1 VPQASINID
10 IDTLSDDIDGDAR
23 IIRCD
28 ELRAITYRRVMPRF
42 LELLDRH
49 GVKATFFII
58 GRDVADHEDVVAA
71 IAASGHELAN
81 HTMTH
86 PKQFVHLGDDTIAR
100 EIADCSRALERVA
113 GRAIVGFRA
122 PGYTISMR
130 VIDALRRAGY
140 RYDSSLNTSLC
151 YYALKKMFKAVRLTD
166 KDYLS
171 TQRLGDI
178 FGPRG
183 PYRMSTTR
191 LGRPD
196 ASASFVEIPIS
207 IVPYV
212 SYPFVTS
219 LLLQFGPR
227 PSLRALS
234 WLVSRG
240 AFVNCELHINEF
252 TDRADLNG
260 HNGSFYLTRQY
271 VRIDLAERM
280 TYFDRLIT
288 AIRNSC
294 DVVLLRDVTA

>member
-10 IDTLSDDIDGDAR
+10 IDTLSEDIDGSTR
-23 IIRCD
+23 IIRSED
-28 ELRAITYRRVMPRF
+28 LRAITYRRVMPRF
-42 LELLDRH
+42 LELLERH
-49 GVKATFFII
+49 RVKATFFVI
-58 GRDVADHEDVVAA
+58 GRDIADHEEVIAS

-86 PKQFVHLGDDTIAR
+86 PKQLVHLDDEAIAR
-100 EIADCSRALERVA
+100 EIADCGRELERVA
-113 GRAIVGFRA
+113 GRPVVGFRA

-130 VIDALRRAGY
+130 VIDALRRARY

-151 YYALKKMFKAVRLTD
+151 YYALKKVFKAVRLKD
-166 KDYLS
+166 KAYLS
-171 TQRLGDI
+171 TQRLADI
-178 FGPRG
+178 FGPRA
-183 PYRMSTTR
+183 PYRMSATR
-191 LGRPD
+191 LGVPD
-196 ASASFVEIPIS
+196 QSGSLVEIPIS

-234 WLVSRG
+234 MLVSRG

-252 TDRADLNG
+252 TDRGDING
-260 HNGSFYLTRQY
+260 YNGSFYLTRQY

-280 TYFDRLIT
+280 AYFDGLIG
-288 AIRNSC
+288 AIRRSC
-294 DVVLLRDVTA
+294 DVVLLRDVVA